1 MVEEEA
7 LDRVKSCKNIYDL
20 NPIEYTLSV
29 IGGQWKLLILYW
41 LSINKVMRYGELK
54 KCLNGVTHKML
65 SMRLK
70 ELEDH
75 KVIVRTQY
83 NQIPPKVEYSLFE
96 KGRSLRA
103 VLITLYEWG
112 EKNSESTD

>member
-1 MVEEEA
+1 MVEKDS
-7 LDRVKSCKNIYDL
+7 LNKIKKCKNIDGSH
-20 NPIEYTLSV
+20 PIEYTLSV

-54 KCLNGVTHKML
+54 KCINGVTHKML
-65 SMRLK
+65 STRLK

-83 NQIPPKVEYSLFE
+83 NQIPPKVEYSLSE
-96 KGRSLRA
+96 KGWSLHS
-103 VLITLYEWG
+103 VLKALHEWG
-112 EKNSESTD
+112 ENNMEGTD